1 MYMPVTSYLNVMYSL
16 CLEPIASNNDCLIMF
31 HYDSFSKKQFY
42 IQLMIN
48 EIKNNSFNFEQ
59 NKYNCKQYEKIITVK
74 HSEIVFG
81 SMAHLFRLTTTI
93 NQYVA
98 LIKCAK
104 FITKWRNEKSIENI
118 E

>member
-48 EIKNNSFNFEQ
+48 EPKNYSFNFEQ
-59 NKYNCKQYEKIITVK
+59 NEKIITV
-74 HSEIVFG
+74 
-81 SMAHLFRLTTTI
+81 
-93 NQYVA
+93 
-98 LIKCAK
+98 
-104 FITKWRNEKSIENI
+104 ENI
-118 E
+118 HTSQETFRYCF